1 MPKLHTHI
9 YLNTTRIPCRTT
21 LHARTANYAKAM
33 VADVESYIKDMK
45 AKYNDLRDSMG
56 KIPLVQLKFKVD
68 ECTAAVQVYDTK
80 VTPLKKAMAANKPK
94 KVKTP
99 KAKAAAPQAEV
110 SGARAA
116 VSPCVLSNLVWSINF
131 EPMPYHEA
139 SILVRL
145 IAIVRQCES
154 YYQQYGCRHAFG
166 PL

>member
-110 SGARAA
+110 PAA
-116 VSPCVLSNLVWSINF
+116 PAQPSVPVS
-131 EPMPYHEA
+131 
-139 SILVRL
+139 
-145 IAIVRQCES
+145 
-154 YYQQYGCRHAFG
+154 
-166 PL
+166 